1 MRTVL
6 RAAAPVTVSLAVAA
20 SVLAPV
26 PALAAPVI
34 EPDGWTPTT
43 TLSGTSD
50 QARGA
55 RVAADATGTVTAVWV
70 ARDTTSSST
79 SSSRVV
85 ASTHVPGGGWSAPVD
100 VSSRAAE
107 VSAPAIVSGPGG
119 RATVVWAQGETTSSV
134 VLASSRSATGT
145 WSAPVALS
153 SSLTAV
159 ASAFRVE
166 ADADANGT
174 TTASW
179 VDQGVVEAVT
189 RVVDGAWSSPVDVS
203 PADQYV
209 YRADLDVSS
218 GGASAVTWRS
228 HDRDVPPMPA
238 PADQVG
244 VATRSAGG
252 AWAEPVEV
260 TSTDDVG
267 DPVVAVA
274 PDGTTTVAWPDR
286 TVAGG
291 SLASARRPAGGT
303 WSAPE
308 TVTTGQIGQAS
319 LVALPGGVVTAAWTR
334 DVGIGSYV
342 EHSDRVAGAWS
353 GSTSFYPLSGV
364 ARDIQLA
371 TDATGSTA
379 ATWVNSDEAGRPFVQ
394 VARRP
399 AGKGW
404 VAVDDLS
411 GTITDRPLPSPEPQV
426 AWGGARDLIAVWSRI
441 NGVDNVVQTRT
452 WDGLPPV
459 IDAIAAPV
467 RAKTHRPVT
476 FSVTASDAWPP
487 VSVAWNFSESI
498 AVRGSIAEHTYG
510 RPGSYTTKVTVTDA
524 AGNETVRFVTT
535 SVSWSRPGL
544 QVRTNRRAIH
554 RVGSSRS
561 PRKVRA
567 RITLTQGAKVTVKV
581 KRVGRSKVVTDVTK
595 RLAAGDRTMRL
606 TSRIGGRSLAPGR
619 YSLVVRAKNGHGT
632 SRAVKVPL
640 RIKR

>member
-26 PALAAPVI
+26 PALAAPVV

-107 VSAPAIVSGPGG
+107 VSAPAIVSAPGG

-179 VDQGVVEAVT
+179 VDQGVVEAAT

-244 VATRSAGG
+244 VATGSAGG

-286 TVAGG
+286 TVPGG
-291 SLASARRPAGGT
+291 SLVSARRPAGGT

-308 TVTTGQIGQAS
+308 TITTGAIEQAS
-319 LVALPGGVVTAAWTR
+319 LVALPGGRVTAAWVQT
-334 DVGIGSYV
+334 VAAGSYV
-342 EHSDRVAGAWS
+342 AHADRANGAW
-353 GSTSFYPLSGV
+353 GGPTSFYPGFGASDVSLV
-364 ARDIQLA
+364 V
-371 TDATGSTA
+371 DATGSTA
-379 ATWVNSDEAGRPFVQ
+379 ATWVNRDAAGGPFVQ

-399 AGKGW
+399 AGQGW
-404 VAVDDLS
+404 VAVDDLT
-411 GTITDRPLPSPEPQV
+411 GTLTDRQLPSPEPQV
-426 AWGGARDLIAVWSRI
+426 AWGGAGDLIAVWSRI

-459 IDAIAAPV
+459 IDTIAAPV

-498 AVRGSIAEHTYG
+498 AVPGSSAEHTYS

-567 RITLTQGAKVTVKV
+567 RITLTQGAKVTVQV
-581 KRVGRSKVVTDVTK
+581 KRVGRPKVVTRVTK